1 MGPRLPRR
9 FALGSCWAMGK
20 ERRAEAKGLPV
31 PLLKRWTDEI
41 EF

>member
-1 MGPRLPRR
+1 
-9 FALGSCWAMGK
+9 MGK
-20 ERRAEAKGLPV
+20 ERRAKAKDLPV

>member
-1 MGPRLPRR
+1 
-9 FALGSCWAMGK
+9 MGK
-20 ERRAEAKGLPV
+20 ERRAKAKGLPV

>member
-1 MGPRLPRR
+1 
-9 FALGSCWAMGK
+9 MGK